1 MASITIKNIPQEL
14 YEKLKETASIQHR
27 SINNEMINC
36 LETLLMPK
44 RITAS
49 DRIKKARELRSQLNA
64 DRIDTNEIS
73 NAISTGRP

>member
-14 YEKLKETASIQHR
+14 YEKLKETASIHHR

-44 RITAS
+44 RITAI
-49 DRIKKARELRSQLNA
+49 DRIKRARELRSQLIAN
-64 DRIDTNEIS
+64 RFDTNEIS
-73 NAISTGRP
+73 NAIFAGRP

>member
-14 YEKLKETASIQHR
+14 YEKLKETASIHHR

>member
-14 YEKLKETASIQHR
+14 YEKLKETASIHHR

-73 NAISTGRP
+73 NAIFAGRP